1 MSNQIYESVEKLVL
15 PILEEENLELVDI
28 EFEKEGKNWFLR
40 VFIDSDTGVD
50 LDDCTKVSE
59 QLSEMLDKKDPIEQA
74 YYLEVSSPGAER
86 PLKKKKDVEKAVG
99 NNIYVTTY
107 APVDGE
113 KVFEGTLVSFEDE
126 VLKVEVKV
134 KTRLVTYEIPYSQ
147 VAKARLAVA
156 F

>member
-40 VFIDSDTGVD
+40 VFIDSDSGVD

-59 QLSEMLDKKDPIEQA
+59 QLSEMLDKKDPIDQA

>member
-28 EFEKEGKNWFLR
+28 EFDKEGKNWFLR
-40 VFIDSDTGVD
+40 VFIDSANGVD

-86 PLKKKKDVEKAVG
+86 PLKKKKDIEKAVG
-99 NNIYVTTY
+99 SNIYVTTY

-113 KVFEGTLVSFEDE
+113 KVFEGTLVSFEDD
-126 VLKVEVKV
+126 VLKMEVKV
-134 KTRLVTYEIPYSQ
+134 KTRVVAYEIPYSQ

>member
-40 VFIDSDTGVD
+40 VFIDSDNGVD

-99 NNIYVTTY
+99 SNIYVTTY
-107 APVDGE
+107 APVEGE
-113 KVFEGTLVSFEDE
+113 KAFEGTLASFEDD
-126 VLKVEVKV
+126 VLKMEVKV
-134 KTRLVTYEIPYSQ
+134 KTRVVVYEIPYSQ